1 MAKKDYYDILG
12 VNRSSSTE
20 EIKKA
25 YRKMAIKYH
34 PDKNPNDKA
43 SEENFKEAAEA
54 YEVLSNS
61 EKKRRYDQFGHAGG
75 ASSPNG
81 GGFGGGHMNMEDIFS
96 QFGDI
101 FGGAGSG
108 GGSPFDSFFGGGQQQ
123 SRGGR
128 RASRGSNLRIKVKL
142 TLEEIAKGVEKKVKV
157 NKQVIC
163 DTCDGSG
170 AKDKSAFNTC
180 STCNGNGSVR
190 RVTNTIL
197 GQMQTTSTCPT
208 CNGDGT
214 QITAKCTVCHGDGL
228 TRGEETISINIPA
241 GVSEGMQLSMSGK
254 GNAAP
259 RGGIPGD
266 LIILI
271 EEIPHEFIKREGNNV
286 IYDLHISFIDAT
298 VGSSVEVPTIDGK
311 AKIKIEPGTQGGKI
325 LRLKAKGIP
334 EVNSYHRGDQLIY
347 VNIWTPKVLSKTE
360 REILE
365 TLRGSPNFKP
375 QPGKNEKSFFDKMKE
390 YFE

>member
-1 MAKKDYYDILG
+1 MGKRDYYDVLG
-12 VNRSSSTE
+12 VTRSSSAD

-34 PDKNPNDKA
+34 PDKNPGDKK
-43 SEENFKEAAEA
+43 SEDNFKEAAEA
-54 YEVLSNS
+54 YEVLSNVD
-61 EKKRRYDQFGHAGG
+61 KKKRYDQFGHAGG
-75 ASSPNG
+75 AASANG
-81 GGFGGGHMNMEDIFS
+81 GGYGGGNMNMEDIFS

-101 FGGAGSG
+101 FGGG
-108 GGSPFDSFFGGGQQQ
+108 GGSPFDSFFGGQQQ
-123 SRGGR
+123 LRGGR
-128 RASRGSNLRIKVKL
+128 RVSRGSNLRIKVKL

-163 DTCDGSG
+163 ETCDGSG
-170 AKDKSAFNTC
+170 AKDKSSFHTC
-180 STCNGNGSVR
+180 NTCNGSGSVR

-208 CNGDGT
+208 CNGEGSE
-214 QITAKCTVCHGDGL
+214 ITAKCTVCHGDGL
-228 TRGEETISINIPA
+228 TRGEETININIPA

-254 GNAAP
+254 GNSAP
-259 RGGIPGD
+259 RGGISGD

-271 EEIPHEFIKREGNNV
+271 EELPHEFLKREGNNI
-286 IYDLHISFIDAT
+286 IYDLHVSFIDAAI
-298 VGSSVEVPTIDGK
+298 GSSVEVPTIDGK

-325 LRLKAKGIP
+325 LRLKAKGVP

-347 VNIWTPKVLSKTE
+347 VNIWTPKALSKDE
-360 REILE
+360 REMLDK
-365 TLRGSPNFKP
+365 LKDSPNFKP

>member
-1 MAKKDYYDILG
+1 MAKRDYYDILG
-12 VNRSSSTE
+12 VTRSSTAD

-34 PDKNPNDKA
+34 PDKNPGDKQ

-54 YEVLSNS
+54 YEVLSNV

-81 GGFGGGHMNMEDIFS
+81 GGGGGGHMNMEDIFS

-101 FGGAGSG
+101 FGGGGG
-108 GGSPFDSFFGGGQQQ
+108 GGSPFDSFFGGQQQ

-128 RASRGSNLRIKVKL
+128 RAARGSNLRIKVKL
-142 TLEEIAKGVEKKVKV
+142 SLEEIANGVEKKVKV

-170 AKDKSAFNTC
+170 AKDKSSFNTC
-180 STCNGNGSVR
+180 QTCNGSGAVR

-208 CNGDGT
+208 CNGEGT
-214 QITAKCTVCHGDGL
+214 QITSKCGTCNGDGL

-259 RGGIPGD
+259 RGGTPGD

-271 EEIPHEFIKREGNNV
+271 EETPHESLKREGNNV
-286 IYDLHISFIDAT
+286 IYDLHISFIDAAI
-298 VGSSVEVPTIDGK
+298 GASIEVPTIDGK

-325 LRLKAKGIP
+325 LRLKSKGVP

-347 VNIWTPKVLSKTE
+347 VNIWTPKALSKDEMEMLE
-360 REILE
+360 RLKD
-365 TLRGSPNFKP
+365 SPNFKP
-375 QPGKNEKSFFDKMKE
+375 QPGKNEKSFFDKMRE